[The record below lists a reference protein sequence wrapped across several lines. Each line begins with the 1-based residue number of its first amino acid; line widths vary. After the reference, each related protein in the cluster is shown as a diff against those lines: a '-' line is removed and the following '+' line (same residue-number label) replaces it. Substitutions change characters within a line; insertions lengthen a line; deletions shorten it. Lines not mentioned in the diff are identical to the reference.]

1 MRVLSF
7 LAIIGTAAAF
17 VKPTL
22 PAAGSR
28 TRAGALRMNLAEIE
42 LEAGKTSPFPDG
54 FDPLGLS
61 KDKSFKE
68 LKKWR
73 EAELKHG
80 RVAMLAVLGT
90 AVQENFHPLW
100 GFNEKEM
107 DGAIFH
113 FQEIQNV
120 YPLFWT
126 ALLFIIGI
134 IEARTISTGWDENM
148 AGSSQIAGVKED
160 YICGNLGL
168 DPLKIIEN
176 DDEEAFLSY
185 RNKELN
191 NGRLAMIAAAGITV
205 QEKFVTNGLPEFEF
219 HRFALS
225 DVYNFFF

>member
-1 MRVLSF
+1 MRVLTF
-7 LAIIGTAAAF
+7 LAMLGTAAAF

-22 PAAGSR
+22 PSAGSR

-42 LEAGKTSPFPDG
+42 LEAGKTSPFPEG

-90 AVQENFHPLW
+90 AVQENYHPLW

-126 ALLFIIGI
+126 ALLFIIGV
-134 IEARTISTGWDENM
+134 IEAKTIATGWDENM
-148 AGSSQIAGVKED
+148 GGSTTIAGVKED

-176 DDEEAFLSY
+176 EDEEAFLSY

-191 NGRLAMIAAAGITV
+191 NGRLAMIAAAGITI

>member
-1 MRVLSF
+1 MSI
-7 LAIIGTAAAF
+7 AD
-17 VKPTL
+17 
-22 PAAGSR
+22 
-28 TRAGALRMNLAEIE
+28 ME
-42 LEAGKTSPFPDG
+42 LEAGKVAPFPEG

-90 AVQENFHPLW
+90 AVQENYHPLW

-126 ALLFIIGI
+126 TLLFVIGL
-134 IEARTISTGWDENM
+134 IEARTIGTLWDEGM
-148 AGSSQIAGVKED
+148 AGKTEIAGIKED
-160 YICGNLGL
+160 VICGNLGL

-176 DDEEAFLSY
+176 DDEEAFLDY

-205 QEKFVTNGLPEFEF
+205 QEKFITGGLPEFEF